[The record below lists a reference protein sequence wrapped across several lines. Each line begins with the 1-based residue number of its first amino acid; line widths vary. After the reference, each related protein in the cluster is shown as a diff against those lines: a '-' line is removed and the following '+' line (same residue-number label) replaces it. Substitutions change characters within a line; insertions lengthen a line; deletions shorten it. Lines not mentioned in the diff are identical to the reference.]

1 MDEKKDL
8 IKNAIDKIQDEE
20 FLNVIYQ
27 FVEVLKNKSENEKEK
42 N

>member
-27 FVEVLKNKSENEKEK
+27 FVKVFANKSKNEKGE

>member
-27 FVEVLKNKSENEKEK
+27 FVEVLKNKSQNKKEET
-42 N
+42 

>member
-27 FVEVLKNKSENEKEK
+27 FVEVLKNKSEKEK
-42 N
+42 GKN